1 MRRTIYFYILLLLS
15 VFCNNAF
22 AQQNLSLSEAIEL
35 GLKNNYQIEIAQRN
49 VEIAQNNNVW
59 KATGRFPTVNF
70 SLSNENTF
78 SGQNNP
84 AGFLREFNSLSGGLA
99 GNVNAS
105 YTIFDGYTYRINKN
119 RLATLEAQSLGN
131 VQVAI
136 ENTVQA
142 IILAY
147 YNVSIQI
154 QNIATIQELLELS
167 RDRIEYQEVKREF
180 GQAGKFDL
188 LQSEDA
194 YFNDSATYLIQLNNY
209 DLAMQNLNLA
219 MGQDEVNQEYNLTD
233 PLEFSAE
240 AYAYATLE
248 QKMLSSNQN
257 LRNLYVAQRLSSIQT
272 EAANTA
278 RYPTISVNGGL
289 GLGGNLSRL
298 NVIKPS
304 TFMIDNPNQT
314 SNYNAF
320 INFTA
325 SYNIYD
331 GGTRKRNVQNAEIQ
345 EQIAQLNIED
355 AKRQLSNQLSTTL
368 ASYNNQV
375 QLLQITGQRMENAK
389 ENLVIAEERFKA
401 AQINSFDYRTIQLNY
416 LNATQSNLQAV
427 FNLKNTETELIR
439 LTGGLI
445 R

>member
-136 ENTVQA
+136 ENTVQT

-167 RDRIEYQEVKREF
+167 RDRIEYQEVKR
-180 GQAGKFDL
+180 
-188 LQSEDA
+188 
-194 YFNDSATYLIQLNNY
+194 
-209 DLAMQNLNLA
+209 
-219 MGQDEVNQEYNLTD
+219 
-233 PLEFSAE
+233 
-240 AYAYATLE
+240 
-248 QKMLSSNQN
+248 
-257 LRNLYVAQRLSSIQT
+257 
-272 EAANTA
+272 
-278 RYPTISVNGGL
+278 
-289 GLGGNLSRL
+289 
-298 NVIKPS
+298 
-304 TFMIDNPNQT
+304 
-314 SNYNAF
+314 
-320 INFTA
+320 
-325 SYNIYD
+325 
-331 GGTRKRNVQNAEIQ
+331 
-345 EQIAQLNIED
+345 
-355 AKRQLSNQLSTTL
+355 
-368 ASYNNQV
+368 
-375 QLLQITGQRMENAK
+375 
-389 ENLVIAEERFKA
+389 
-401 AQINSFDYRTIQLNY
+401 
-416 LNATQSNLQAV
+416 
-427 FNLKNTETELIR
+427 
-439 LTGGLI
+439 
-445 R
+445 